1 MKRIYTDYDYDMML
15 SWISNLA
22 DPVTGI
28 HREYH
33 SNSIRP
39 GAVFVNATQW
49 STPETDALMDQ
60 AANEKDPARR
70 AELYHQFQKLVVEAA
85 PTIWIMELQFSTVTS
100 DRVKDAVVSPLGLYA
115 NFAQLDIV

>member
-1 MKRIYTDYDYDMML
+1 M
-15 SWISNLA
+15 
-22 DPVTGI
+22 
-28 HREYH
+28 
-33 SNSIRP
+33 
-39 GAVFVNATQW
+39 NATQW